1 MSSERW
7 LTPVDVRLLTELVR
21 EPNLVHAARAL
32 GIGRDRAVYRL
43 RRLERLFDGAVATGH
58 RGGTTPGVTR
68 LTPFGRRLLRSAIGR
83 HSGTNRWTG
92 IYRAGPSP
100 RVEVAPG
107 TALEVSFRGREG
119 ERVTVEVD
127 PEAFVVARRSV
138 DLSAR
143 NALAT
148 TIERVQTHTNGTA
161 LIVARW
167 EGVPVRVAL
176 TASSVERLGL
186 KPRTRAFLYLKAVAV
201 RRAPSPE
208 SLPS

>member
-7 LTPVDVRLLTELVR
+7 LTPVDVRLLSELAR
-21 EPNLVHAARAL
+21 EPNLVHAARAI

-43 RRLERLFDGAVATGH
+43 HRLERLFDGTVATGH

-68 LTPFGRRLLRSAIGR
+68 LTPFGRRLLRSAVGR
-83 HSGTNRWTG
+83 HRGTNRWTG
-92 IYRAGPSP
+92 VYRAGPSP
-100 RVEVAPG
+100 RVEVASG
-107 TALEVSFRGREG
+107 IGLEVSFRGQEG

-127 PEAFVVARRSV
+127 PEAFVVARRPV

-148 TIERVQTHTNGTA
+148 TVERVHAYANGTA
-161 LIVARW
+161 VLVARW
-167 EGVPVRVAL
+167 GGRPVRVAL
-176 TASSVERLGL
+176 TVGSVERMGL
-186 KPRTRAFLYLKAVAV
+186 KPRTRAYLYVKAVAV
-201 RRAPSPE
+201 RRLPSPG